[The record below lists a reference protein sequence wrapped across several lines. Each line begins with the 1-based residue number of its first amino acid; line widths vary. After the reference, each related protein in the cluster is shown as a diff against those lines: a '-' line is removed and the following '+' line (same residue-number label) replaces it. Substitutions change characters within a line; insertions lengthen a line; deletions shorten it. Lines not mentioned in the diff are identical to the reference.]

1 MLEIIN
7 EECSK
12 IVEKIDFSKLRGK
25 RILITGASGIVGVYM
40 LSCLQEVKKKYN
52 IDIFCWVNN
61 DIESVFQPLFK
72 DCAIIKGDICDDK
85 LLDAVFSDLCEN
97 HLSGFD
103 LIIHAAGYAQ
113 PNKFLENKVKTIQ
126 LNTTSTVKLFN
137 MLNKGGSFVFMS
149 TSELYSGIDHDNIS
163 EADIGTSS
171 TNHPR
176 SCYIEGKRCGE
187 AICHAFCNEDAK
199 VKIIRLSLAYGPGTK
214 KNDQRVLNSIFQK
227 AFENGKI
234 NLLDSGSS
242 MRTYGYISDI
252 IEMIWNISLFGKEIV
267 YNVAGE
273 SRTTILDLAK
283 QIAGLTNVEL
293 TAPQDDASQLAGVP
307 KNVNLSLQRYCSE
320 FSKPNFVS
328 LEDGLKKTMEWQRGI
343 YVK

>member
-1 MLEIIN
+1 MLKIIQDESSQIAN
-7 EECSK
+7 N
-12 IVEKIDFSKLRGK
+12 IDFSSLRGK
-25 RILITGASGIVGVYM
+25 RVLITGASGIVGVYM
-40 LSCLQEVKKKYN
+40 LSCLQEAKKKFN
-52 IDIFCWVNN
+52 IDVFCWVNN
-61 DIESVFQPLFK
+61 DIEPIFQPLF
-72 DCAIIKGDICDDK
+72 DGCAIIKGDICDDD
-85 LLDAVFSDLCEN
+85 LLDAVFSDLCEH

-126 LNTTSTVKLFN
+126 LNTTSTVKLFK
-137 MLNKGGSFVFMS
+137 MLNAGGSFIFMS
-149 TSELYSGIDHDNIS
+149 TSEVYSGIDHDNIA
-163 EADIGTSS
+163 ENDIGTSS
-171 TNHPR
+171 TDHPR

-187 AICHAFCNEDAK
+187 AICHAFHNEK
-199 VKIIRLSLAYGPGTK
+199 TNVKIIRLSLAYGPGTK
-214 KNDQRVLNSIFQK
+214 KNDQRVLNSLFQK
-227 AFENGKI
+227 AFENGRI

-283 QIAGLTNVEL
+283 QIASLTNVDL
-293 TAPQDDASQLAGVP
+293 TAPQDDVSQLAGVP

-320 FSKPNFVS
+320 FNKPNFLS